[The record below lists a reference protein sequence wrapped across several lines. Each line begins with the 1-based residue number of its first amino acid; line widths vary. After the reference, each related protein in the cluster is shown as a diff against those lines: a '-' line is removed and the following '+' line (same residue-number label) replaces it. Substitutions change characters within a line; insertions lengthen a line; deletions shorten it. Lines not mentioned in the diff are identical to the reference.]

1 MPSTDSYHYGIAS
14 QRGQRAD
21 NEDSTGVHQLASG
34 LIAIVADGL
43 GGHRGGRVASNLA
56 VQEFIARYLAL
67 SATHEPHDAALRALA
82 EVNRMLHARGLSDPT
97 LAHMGTT
104 FTALILV
111 DSVMHVLHVGDTRAY
126 RLRSGRLE
134 RLTRD
139 HNLADEG
146 QPNILYRAIGTD
158 ADVEIDHAKHDA
170 RSGDRYLLCSDGVHG
185 VLPDT
190 LLVTLLKT
198 DQDMQAGA
206 ARIVDAA
213 LCAGSTD
220 NVTALTLELT

>member
-1 MPSTDSYHYGIAS
+1 MPSTDSYHFGIAS

-21 NEDSTGVHQLASG
+21 NEDSTGVHKLASG
-34 LIAIVADGL
+34 LIAIVTDGL

-56 VQEFIARYLAL
+56 VQEFIARYLTL
-67 SATHEPHDAALRALA
+67 SVNHEPHDAAVQALA
-82 EVNRMLHARGLSDPT
+82 EVNRTLHARGLSDPT
-97 LAHMGTT
+97 LTHMGTT
-104 FTALILV
+104 FTALILA
-111 DSVMHVLHVGDTRAY
+111 DSIMHVLHVGDTRAY

-158 ADVEIDHAKHDA
+158 AEVEIDHAAHYA

-185 VLPDT
+185 VLSDT
-190 LLVTLLKT
+190 LLITLLET
-198 DQDMQAGA
+198 DPDMQAGA
-206 ARIVDAA
+206 ERIVDAA